1 MNLFT
6 LAFRNLQRRAARSS
20 VVSISVGLAVASALN
35 LVTLADSIGRNT
47 GEGADE
53 RGANMLVLS
62 RNASDLFSSFI
73 PEDTKQKLA
82 AIAGVGAVSAEL
94 VMYAPI
100 ESERQSLVTGWAADS
115 FLWNQ
120 MPMKAGRT
128 ARPDEHRV
136 AVLGAGPAETL
147 HKKIGDRLN
156 IFDADFTIVGVTNY
170 LSALNRSMIYMP
182 LRDLQEIAFREK
194 QVTLFELKLAAN
206 LPAGGLEEIK
216 NKVARLGPLLAVP
229 NDQLLQ
235 HDRNILVLRAV
246 SRSVSLI
253 ALTMGALSVL
263 NTLLMAVQERTREIG
278 VMMAIGWS
286 RSRTMAAIVFEGIL
300 IGVAGCL
307 AAIPFSFF
315 ISIIFERLPTIGG
328 LLSFRPTLSILL
340 PTLLVSI
347 LICGVGSLY
356 PAWRAASLNPADAF
370 RRL

>member
-1 MNLFT
+1 LNLFT

-73 PEDTKQKLA
+73 PEGTKQKLA
-82 AIAGVGAVSAEL
+82 GIAGIGALSGEL
-94 VMYAPI
+94 VLYTPI
-100 ESERQSLVTGWAADS
+100 EGERQSLVTGWAADS

-120 MPMKAGRT
+120 MPMKTGRT
-128 ARPDEHRV
+128 AKPDEHRV
-136 AVLGAGPAETL
+136 VVLGAGAAETL
-147 HKKIGDRLN
+147 SKNIGDTLN
-156 IFDADFTIVGVTNY
+156 IFDADFTIIGVTNY
-170 LSALNRSMIYMP
+170 QSALNRSMIYMP
-182 LRDLQEIAFREK
+182 LRDLQEITFREK
-194 QVTLFELKLAAN
+194 QVTLFEIKLVAN
-206 LPAGGLEEIK
+206 LPAGRLEAIK
-216 NKVARLGPLLAVP
+216 NEVARLGPLLAVP

-253 ALTMGALSVL
+253 ALTMGVLSVL

-286 RSRTMAAIVFEGIL
+286 RSRTMAAIVIEGIL

-340 PTLLVSI
+340 PTMLVSV